1 MPDEKVLQVAILIW
15 GCAFC
20 AIAALCIFL
29 SSNYNREKRRYLVL
43 MESFASLLLLM
54 DAQGHIF
61 SGYPGVPGSV
71 MVRISSF
78 LVFLLSDV
86 VLVCFHIYMCVYL
99 FSKKERRTLKRVKAG
114 YVIATCSTF
123 SSGIKTLLT
132 FVTYNKYYTLPCKS
146 QPSKKIPEFWAV

>member
-29 SSNYNREKRRYLVL
+29 SSNYDREKRRYLIL

-54 DAQGHIF
+54 DAMAHIF

-86 VLVCFHIYMCVYL
+86 VLLCFLHLCVCLSVFEE
-99 FSKKERRTLKRVKAG
+99 ERRTLK
-114 YVIATCSTF
+114 
-123 SSGIKTLLT
+123 
-132 FVTYNKYYTLPCKS
+132 
-146 QPSKKIPEFWAV
+146 E

>member
-29 SSNYNREKRRYLVL
+29 SSNYNREKRRYLIL
-43 MESFASLLLLM
+43 MESFASMLLLM
-54 DAQGHIF
+54 DAMAYIF

-86 VLVCFHIYMCVYL
+86 VLLCFHIYVCVYL

-114 YVIATCSTF
+114 DVIAAA
-123 SSGIKTLLT
+123 GVA
-132 FVTYNKYYTLPCKS
+132 FVEIS
-146 QPSKKIPEFWAV
+146 QVADW